1 MIQGHLNIGD
11 AGQPVTAPAENSSD
25 VSEGGAPEKGRV
37 DSRPDGRLSSL
48 EKELAKAR
56 ERADRLEALVEAM
69 GVHRGFALEFVLSSV
84 CPHHALR
91 AVAQSPTAHH

>member
-1 MIQGHLNIGD
+1 MIQVHLKIED
-11 AGQPVTAPAENSSD
+11 EARAATASARNSSD
-25 VSEGGAPEKGRV
+25 VSEGDEPEKKTAA
-37 DSRPDGRLSSL
+37 SPSDGRLSAL